1 MNICT
6 LAQNLGYLRFDCLF
20 KNTLRNVVLFIL
32 LIICLTPTSR
42 TFAQAT
48 CQAFDPPDSQF
59 GLALENV
66 LPSSTLSRPVAMVQ
80 PPNDS
85 TRWFVVDN
93 DGKVEKFN
101 HGSPFTSAG
110 TLVDL
115 TDRVLRSLDG
125 TIRNALGLL
134 SIAVHP
140 NFNSNGYVYL
150 YYSAQGPSADFPLV
164 ARLARYTSTD
174 NGQTLDPNSEQ
185 IIFEIPRDTVFH
197 WGGQMWFHPVN
208 GYLYMSIGDGG
219 QSASS
224 QNYDDLNGS
233 FIRIDVD
240 SGSPYSIPPDNPFVN
255 NPNRRGEIYAKGLRN
270 PWQWSFDSLTNRIFL
285 GDVGAANWEEINE
298 IKAGQNYGWPIK
310 EGFACFNATTCNST
324 GLTDPVVAYPHGVAG
339 FTAVL
344 GGYIYRG
351 SEMPNFYGKY
361 IYGDITGQIWTID
374 PDDPNPTPDL
384 VLDAG
389 PFYYGF
395 AEDHNRELYLL
406 GDDSIEKLKQ
416 TAGSNGGGNQIP
428 SLLSQTGCFDSTD
441 PLVPNSAL
449 ISYDLNAPLW
459 SDNAEKQRWMR
470 LPNNGKITVTST
482 HDWTF
487 PIGSVLVKNF
497 KIQNKLIETRLFVRH
512 DNGDWAGYTY
522 EWNNNETDATLLP
535 SEGKSKVVA
544 NQTWSY
550 PSRSQC
556 VQCHTP
562 QAGFT
567 LGPETAQ
574 LNMDLPTHSL
584 TQSPNQL
591 TELAN
596 MNIFA
601 NGNFSD
607 PTALPKLAF
616 INDESQ
622 TKHWRARSYL
632 YSNCAMCHQPGGPG
646 RGPEDF
652 RYTNTD
658 AQINAINVDPAVDDL
673 GINDGKLIFPGQPNK
688 SIMSLRMHSLDSEV
702 RMPSL
707 GTTIVDEGATDI
719 VDQWITSLASPA
731 PDFSETCGAPQ
742 LSTNSPD
749 GVYLWRNCGAPLRW
763 LIRVFAADT
772 TKRFEGKILSD
783 VVMTNITP
791 NSVEASDSLVTSQAG
806 KQISFDFKT
815 NRGNT
820 DGFNFSR
827 SANAS
832 TCLSFDFPVHSQI
845 RLGRNATEVDSNTLD
860 LNTLLSCEGGNNNTP
875 TLSIADL
882 STEEGGSA
890 RFTLRLSPAAS
901 NTVTVNFQTNN
912 GTATAGADYVARSGK
927 ITFRPGETVKTRTV
941 TILQDNLSEG
951 TENLTM
957 SLSNP
962 VNANLGQSTGTATI
976 TDDDTVS
983 TTPTLSI
990 ADLSTEEGGS
1000 ARFTLRLSPAASNTV
1015 TVNFQTNN
1023 GTATAGADYVARS
1036 GKITFRP
1043 GETVKTRTVT
1053 ILQDNLSEGTENLT
1067 MSLSNPVNA
1076 NLGQSTGTATIT
1088 DDDSGGTSSC
1098 GEPSIDRAVDQ
1109 AIFLWQDC
1117 TGDGKWHVM
1126 ATAADTPGPDS
1137 IVFGGDISTN
1147 QSFSGITPVNL
1158 EIYDIFTT
1166 SAKTITFGMRVS
1178 SPWYDGFE
1186 FYVAAGNTCMT
1197 LSQPGGQSVFVGS
1210 SRSPVTPPFDIK
1222 TLGNC
1227 IP

>member
-1 MNICT
+1 M
-6 LAQNLGYLRFDCLF
+6 
-20 KNTLRNVVLFIL
+20 
-32 LIICLTPTSR
+32 
-42 TFAQAT
+42 
-48 CQAFDPPDSQF
+48 
-59 GLALENV
+59 
-66 LPSSTLSRPVAMVQ
+66 
-80 PPNDS
+80 
-85 TRWFVVDN
+85 
-93 DGKVEKFN
+93 
-101 HGSPFTSAG
+101 
-110 TLVDL
+110 
-115 TDRVLRSLDG
+115 
-125 TIRNALGLL
+125 
-134 SIAVHP
+134 
-140 NFNSNGYVYL
+140 
-150 YYSAQGPSADFPLV
+150 
-164 ARLARYTSTD
+164 
-174 NGQTLDPNSEQ
+174 
-185 IIFEIPRDTVFH
+185 
-197 WGGQMWFHPVN
+197 
-208 GYLYMSIGDGG
+208 
-219 QSASS
+219 
-224 QNYDDLNGS
+224 
-233 FIRIDVD
+233 
-240 SGSPYSIPPDNPFVN
+240 
-255 NPNRRGEIYAKGLRN
+255 
-270 PWQWSFDSLTNRIFL
+270 
-285 GDVGAANWEEINE
+285 
-298 IKAGQNYGWPIK
+298 
-310 EGFACFNATTCNST
+310 
-324 GLTDPVVAYPHGVAG
+324 VAYPHGVAG
-339 FTAVL
+339 FIAVL

-361 IYGDITGQIWTID
+361 IYGDITGRIWTID

-384 VLDAG
+384 ILDAG
-389 PFYYGF
+389 PYYYGF

-406 GDDSIEKLKQ
+406 GDSSIEKLKQ

-688 SIMSLRMHSLDSEV
+688 SIMSLRMHSLDSDV

-783 VVMTNITP
+783 AEITGVIP
-791 NSVEASDSLVTSQAG
+791 RSVEPTDTILTSQAG

-815 NRGNT
+815 NRGDT
-820 DGFNFSR
+820 DGFDILR
-827 SANAS
+827 DANAS

-860 LNTLLSCEGGNNNTP
+860 LK
-875 TLSIADL
+875 TLSSCNDNDGQGIVCGEPDINT
-882 STEEGGSA
+882 TEDRAIFLWNNCNGDGKWNVKATSGGGSVLTYSGNITTDQSFNGVTPINIESSDTLTSSSQNITFGMTMGSVWQDGFNFDVATGNTCFNMELPAGTEVLVGASRTPVTPSFNIESLQSCQSGGGVPVISISDVSATEGGSA
-890 RFTLRLSPAAS
+890 VFSIMLSSAAS
-901 NTVTVNFQTNN
+901 NQVAIDYETGNE
-912 GTATAGADYVARSGK
+912 TATAGSDYIARSG
-927 ITFRPGETVKTRTV
+927 TVVFNPGDTIKTRTV
-941 TILQDNLSEG
+941 MTVQDNQSESIE
-951 TENLTM
+951 TFNMT
-957 SLSNP
+957 LSNP
-962 VNANLGQSTGTATI
+962 VNSALGKSVGIATI
-976 TDDDTVS
+976 SDDDGGG
-983 TTPTLSI
+983 
-990 ADLSTEEGGS
+990 GGS
-1000 ARFTLRLSPAASNTV
+1000 VCGDPNI
-1015 TVNFQTNN
+1015 N
-1023 GTATAGADYVARS
+1023 AT
-1036 GKITFRP
+1036 
-1043 GETVKTRTVT
+1043 E
-1053 ILQDNLSEGTENLT
+1053 
-1067 MSLSNPVNA
+1067 
-1076 NLGQSTGTATIT
+1076 
-1088 DDDSGGTSSC
+1088 
-1098 GEPSIDRAVDQ
+1098 DR
-1109 AIFLWQDC
+1109 AIFLWNNC
-1117 TGDGKWHVM
+1117 NSDGKWNVK
-1126 ATAADTPGPDS
+1126 ATS
-1137 IVFGGDISTN
+1137 GGGSVLTYSGNITTD
-1147 QSFSGITPVNL
+1147 QSFSGVTPINVESTDTLISSSQN
-1158 EIYDIFTT
+1158 
-1166 SAKTITFGMRVS
+1166 ITFVMTMGS
-1178 SPWYDGFE
+1178 IWQDGFG
-1186 FYVAAGNTCMT
+1186 FDVATGNTCFNMDVPAGIEV
-1197 LSQPGGQSVFVGS
+1197 LVGAN
-1210 SRSPVTPPFDIK
+1210 RTPVTPSFNIES
-1222 TLGNC
+1222 LQSCQSGGSGR
-1227 IP
+1227 